1 MMRLLRCLAFAL
13 SLLMP
18 AGAAVAAPPVYELR
32 VDGLACPFCAYGI
45 EKQLARIAGVAR
57 IDVDIAS
64 GAVTVRL
71 NQGAALDEATAREA
85 VERAG
90 FSLRAFERLGE
101 AGAKD

>member
-1 MMRLLRCLAFAL
+1 MMRLLRRLALAL

-18 AGAAVAAPPVYELR
+18 AGEAVAEPPAYELR

-45 EKQLARIAGVAR
+45 EKQLARIAGVVR
-57 IDVDIAS
+57 IEVDIAS

-71 NQGAALDEATAREA
+71 DQGAALDEAAARDA

-90 FSLRAFERLGE
+90 FSLRAFERIDDS
-101 AGAKD
+101 GAKD

>member
-1 MMRLLRCLAFAL
+1 MMRLLRCLAIAL

-18 AGAAVAAPPVYELR
+18 AGEAVAESPAYTLL

-57 IDVDIAS
+57 IDVDIAN

-71 NQGAALDEATAREA
+71 DQGAALDETTAREA

-90 FSLRAFERLGE
+90 FSLRAFQRLGQ